1 MVHFVF
7 ICACCSLSALIFN
20 EISFKVLASLN
31 YAYRNTGDFECALDR
46 AREWHTMLPGTSEMM
61 AAIFEVRNSQRER
74 PD

>member
-7 ICACCSLSALIFN
+7 ICVCCCLSALTFN
-20 EISFKVLASLN
+20 EISFKVLAFLN

-46 AREWHTMLPGTSEMM
+46 ARKWHAMLPGTSEMM
-61 AAIFEVRNSQRER
+61 AAIFEMRNSQRER